1 MTKTITLKCSA
12 KINLFL
18 EIVGLRP
25 DGFHEVVM
33 LLQSIDLADTLN
45 ITTQRE
51 IGIACDHTQVPTN
64 EENIAYRAV
73 QVMQKALG
81 RKDGALVEIEK
92 KIPVAAGLAGG
103 SANAAAVMVG
113 LNLLWDG
120 GLTVRDLEKLAQ
132 SLGSDVPFCI
142 DGGTALAVG
151 RGEILS
157 PLLMWKGIPLV
168 LAKPRNLGIS
178 TAWVYKTYREQ
189 YAKDKPAHTANL
201 PILLSGLVHHDLSR
215 VTKHLYNDLERV
227 VLPGHA
233 EVDDLKKRML
243 AAGAS
248 GAMMSGSGPSVF
260 GLCENDNQ
268 ALAVLAKI
276 SQEDQEQF
284 LCHTSDAGVVV
295 CG

>member
-33 LLQSIDLADTLN
+33 LLQSIDLADTIN

-51 IGIACDHTQVPTN
+51 IAIACDHTQVPTN
-64 EENIAYRAV
+64 EENIAYKAV

-81 RKDGALVEIEK
+81 RKDGALIEIEK

-178 TAWVYKTYREQ
+178 TAWVYKTYRER
-189 YAKDKPAHTANL
+189 YAKNKAAHTSNL
-201 PILLSGLVHHDLSR
+201 PTLLSGLVHHDLSR
-215 VTKHLYNDLERV
+215 VTKHLYNDLEDV

-233 EVDDLKKRML
+233 EVADLKKRML
-243 AAGAS
+243 EAGAS
-248 GAMMSGSGPSVF
+248 GVMMSGSGPSVF
-260 GLCENDNQ
+260 GLCEHEEQ
-268 ALAVLAKI
+268 ARSVLAQI
-276 SQEDQEQF
+276 SKEDQEQF
-284 LCHTSDAGVVV
+284 LCHTADAGVVV